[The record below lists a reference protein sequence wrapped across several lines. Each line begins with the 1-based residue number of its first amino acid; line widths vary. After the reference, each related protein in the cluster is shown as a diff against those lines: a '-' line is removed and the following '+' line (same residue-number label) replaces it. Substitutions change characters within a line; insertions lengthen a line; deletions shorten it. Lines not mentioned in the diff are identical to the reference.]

1 MAPTSVDE
9 SCSSSNWWY
18 SCSTSHFSALPGASG
33 IASDHRSFESG
44 EASKLAGLIKIS
56 RLLSGEGGVG
66 DSYLKRSWM
75 LVVSLRGI
83 NQGFWTHLGCS

>member
-33 IASDHRSFESG
+33 ITSDYRSFESG
-44 EASKLAGLIKIS
+44 EASKLAGLLKS
-56 RLLSGEGGVG
+56 HGCFPGEGGEG
-66 DSYLKRSWM
+66 LLYEK
-75 LVVSLRGI
+75 VVDARRLA
-83 NQGFWTHLGCS
+83 